1 MNTCVQYYM
10 LEYTCV
16 CVCVC
21 VQYTS
26 STHKEGF
33 SMKHVGTYLLRALV
47 ILTDSRGFLDWF

>member
-16 CVCVC
+16 CV
-21 VQYTS
+21 QYTS
-26 STHKEGF
+26 STHKEPRVL
-33 SMKHVGTYLLRALV
+33 KHVGTYLLRALV